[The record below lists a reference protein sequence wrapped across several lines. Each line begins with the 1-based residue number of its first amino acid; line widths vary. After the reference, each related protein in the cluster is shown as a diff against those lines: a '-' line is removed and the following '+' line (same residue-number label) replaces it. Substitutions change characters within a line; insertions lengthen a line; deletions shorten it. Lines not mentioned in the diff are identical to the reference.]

1 MSTTVQIRK
10 AQHLHKVGEE
20 ADGHIDI
27 AKVRAHADGLLAK
40 HQARRRAHEVSDSL
54 QHGHNQERTVTDH
67 HHRAH
72 HSPHQPAAARETGK
86 TADVDM
92 IIQGDGFNWIGD
104 LTVGDKTVPL
114 QFDTASTNVSR
125 DQGELSREI
134 I

>member
-1 MSTTVQIRK
+1 MSTTIQIRK
-10 AQHLHKVGEE
+10 AQHLHKVGGE
-20 ADGHIDI
+20 ADGHIDT

-40 HQARRRAHEVSDSL
+40 HRARGLAHEVSDSS
-54 QHGHNQERTVTDH
+54 QHGEHEGHTATDH
-67 HHRAH
+67 HHRGH
-72 HSPHQPAAARETGK
+72 HGAHQPAAARGIGK

-125 DQGELSREI
+125 DETSLA
-134 I
+134 